1 MLAYMIPLSM
11 EAFNRITTTGCYG
24 QSTIYKEHVE
34 EIKKVF
40 LAKFNHFIEEKK
52 EEFHAENPDTTE
64 DFHYH
69 PRLR

>member
-1 MLAYMIPLSM
+1 LL
-11 EAFNRITTTGCYG
+11 TGT
-24 QSTIYKEHVE
+24 SIKEHVE

-69 PRLR
+69 SP